1 MSERLPEAGWQPRR
15 EDARLLN
22 GGARYTADIRPDGC
36 LYAAFAR
43 ATVASATG
51 VTVDVEAARSLPGV
65 VAAFVAADLDLKDI
79 PATLGHGRP
88 APPAMTRPPLV
99 RDRIRYVGE
108 PLAVVVADDP
118 YVAADAATLVTATY
132 DPAPVVATPAAALD
146 GAALLFPDAGT
157 NLVLPAVTIPEGATP
172 DLDRWP
178 VRVTVEVENPRLAPV
193 PMEPI
198 AFVAAPG
205 PDGRLTIYCGHQ
217 APHRLKRQMC
227 DLVGLDPA
235 AVRVVV
241 PDVGGAFGMKA
252 QLYPEYPVVTAC
264 AARLGRP
271 VAWHQTR
278 TEQFESGA
286 HGRGMYQRVELAGTE
301 DGRIRAARVEI
312 LGDVGAYPHNGSAV
326 PLFTRLMAQ
335 GAYDIDEVAVTTRI
349 VVTNRAPT
357 GPYRGA
363 GRPEAAYGMERAVD
377 AYAQAAGL
385 DPAEVRLR
393 NLIRPEQMPY
403 RTHTGALY
411 DGGDYAAALRMA
423 LDLAGTGEV
432 AAARAAGA
440 TVGLGMCV
448 YVERSNGDPAGT
460 EYGSVSVHPDGTVVA
475 RSGSSA
481 LGQGH
486 ESVWSR
492 IVGDALGVPAS
503 DVRVVQGDTDAVPAG
518 TGSFASRSATVGGSA
533 LHNAALAVREQLRDA
548 AAKLLGVPPGELA
561 GHLGGLS
568 VAEVAGAVHA
578 EGGRLFAEQEF
589 ASGAQNFP
597 YGACVAVVT
606 VDQDTGL
613 VTLRRL
619 VAVDDCGVVLDPL
632 IVEGQLEG
640 SLLQGVAQALFEEV
654 VYDGDGR
661 PLTTDLGSYTLPT
674 APDAPPGYVT
684 GRLVTPAPSNPL
696 GVKGAGEAGCIGAP
710 PAIVNAVLDAL
721 RPYGVDDLRMPLT
734 PARVWAALQTSRTA
748 QMPSL

>member
-1 MSERLPEAGWQPRR
+1 MTGHEPRR

-22 GGARYTADIRPDGC
+22 GGARYTGDIRPDGC
-36 LYAAFAR
+36 LHAAFAR
-43 ATVASATG
+43 SRVASATA
-51 VTVDVEAARSLPGV
+51 VSVDVAAARGLPGV
-65 VAAFVAADLDLKDI
+65 VAVLTAADLDLKDI

-108 PLAVVVADDP
+108 PLAVVVATDP
-118 YVAADAATLVTATY
+118 YLAADAAALVTAAY
-132 DPAPVVATPAAALD
+132 EPAPVVATPAAAE
-146 GAALLFPDAGT
+146 GGPPLFPEAGS
-157 NLVLPAVTIPEGATP
+157 NLVLPAVTIPEGADP

-178 VRVTVEVENPRLAPV
+178 VRVAVELVSPRLAPT

-198 AFVAAPG
+198 SFLAAPG

-264 AARLGRP
+264 AVRLGRP
-271 VAWHQTR
+271 VAWDQTR
-278 TEQFESGA
+278 TEQFESGT
-286 HGRGMYQRVELAGTE
+286 HGRGAYERVELAGTA
-301 DGRIRAARVEI
+301 DGRIRAARIEI

-326 PLFTRLMAQ
+326 PLFMRLMAQ

-357 GPYRGA
+357 APYRGA

-377 AYAQAAGL
+377 AYAHAAGL
-385 DPAEVRLR
+385 DPAQVRLL
-393 NLIRPEQMPY
+393 NLVRPDQMPF

-432 AAARAAGA
+432 EAWKAAGE

-460 EYGSVSVHPDGTVVA
+460 EYGSVTVHPDGTVVA

-492 IVGDALGVPAS
+492 VVGDALRVPPS
-503 DVRVVQGDTDAVPAG
+503 TVRVVQGDTDAVPAG

-533 LHNAALAVREQLRDA
+533 LHNCATAVREQLRDA

-561 GHLGGLS
+561 GELGGLS
-568 VAEVAGAVHA
+568 VAEVAAAVYA

-597 YGACVAVVT
+597 YGACVAVVA
-606 VDQDTGL
+606 VDLDTGL

-632 IVEGQLEG
+632 VVEGQLEG

-654 VYDGDGR
+654 VYDGEGR
-661 PLTTDLGSYTLPT
+661 PLTTDLATYTLPT
-674 APDAPPGYVT
+674 APDAPGYVT

-721 RPYGVDDLRMPLT
+721 RRYGVTDLRMPLT
-734 PARVWAALQTSRTA
+734 PARVWAALQSSRTA